1 VTSTS
6 TSRPLLLGH
15 RGARRYAP
23 ENSLSA
29 FDLTLEH
36 GCDGFEF
43 DVRLTA
49 DRRAI
54 ICHDP
59 KLAGIE
65 IAAEKYDRIVEL
77 YGIES
82 LPRAMPPQHGRL
94 PETCWI
100 LNLEEVLVRYAD
112 RAFLDIEL
120 KVTGLEDCV
129 QSVIKEN
136 PPRRGYVVSSF
147 YPDVVQAVAARG
159 LVTGFIC
166 DTQRELARWTG
177 LPGEYVIPH
186 YKLVS
191 RPVVEEIHA
200 GGRKVFVWTVNDE
213 RQMRRAA
220 EWGVEGI
227 ISDDTALLART
238 FPKATEA
245 PSHRGF

>member
-1 VTSTS
+1 MTSTS

-23 ENSLSA
+23 ENSLPA
-29 FDLTLEH
+29 FDLALQH

-49 DRRAI
+49 DRRSI

-59 KLAGIE
+59 KLAGMDVARNTYTDI
-65 IAAEKYDRIVEL
+65 Y
-77 YGIES
+77 
-82 LPRAMPPQHGRL
+82 PRASAP
-94 PETCWI
+94 C
-100 LNLEEVLVRYAD
+100 LEHVLAQFAS

-120 KVTGLEDCV
+120 KVAGLEQAVFACL
-129 QSVIKEN
+129 QES
-136 PPRRGYVVSSF
+136 PAQRGYVVSSF
-147 YPDVVQAVAARG
+147 FPDVVKAVAERG

-191 RPVVEEIHA
+191 REVVEKIHA
-200 GGRKVFVWTVNDE
+200 GGRKVLVWTVNDE
-213 RQMRRAA
+213 RQMRRLA

-238 FPKATEA
+238 FARATETQ
-245 PSHRGF
+245 SHRDS

>member
-1 VTSTS
+1 MTSIS

-15 RGARRYAP
+15 RGARRYSP

-59 KLAGIE
+59 RLAGME
-65 IAAEKYDRIVEL
+65 IARHTYTEIYPKA
-77 YGIES
+77 GG
-82 LPRAMPPQHGRL
+82 PP
-94 PETCWI
+94 C
-100 LNLEEVLVRYAD
+100 LEHVLARFAS

-120 KVTGLEDCV
+120 KVAGLEDAVFTCL
-129 QSVIKEN
+129 QES
-136 PPRRGYVVSSF
+136 PARRGYVVSSF
-147 YPDVVQAVAARG
+147 FPEVVKAVAERG

-166 DTQRELARWTG
+166 DTSRELARWPG
-177 LPGEYVIPH
+177 LPGGYVIPH

-191 RPVVEEIHA
+191 RQLVEEIHA
-200 GGRKVFVWTVNDE
+200 GGRKVLMWTVNDA
-213 RQMRRAA
+213 RQMRRLA
-220 EWGVEGI
+220 EWGADAI

-238 FPKATEA
+238 FAKNNV
-245 PSHRGF
+245 